1 MSRYVEFTY
10 EQAQKVLVDEMGF
23 KCINNVDP
31 KSEHWAGNPH
41 TDEYIF
47 ERIIKH
53 NNADDFMKALSGKN
67 FRYSIRIFS
76 SVDRNSKKTR
86 ESGSDAIRVTLYD
99 LKTDRPVK
107 VERRVNRTVNA
118 FHNMKERARE
128 LWKYVN
134 SHEHVCPNCEGLL
147 VKRTAKRTKQDFLG
161 CSAFPEC
168 KHTQNI

>member
-1 MSRYVEFTY
+1 MSGYVGFNY
-10 EQAQKVLVDEMGF
+10 EKARKVLEEEMGF

-31 KSEHWAGNPH
+31 KSENWGEIHAN
-41 TDEYIF
+41 EYVF
-47 ERIIKH
+47 ERVVKH
-53 NNADDFMKALSGKN
+53 NNVDDFMKALTGKD

-76 SVDRNSKKTR
+76 SIDRTTKKTR

-99 LKTDRPVK
+99 LKKDRPVK

-128 LWKYVN
+128 LWRYVADG
-134 SHEHVCPNCEGLL
+134 SHVCPNCEGLL

>member
-1 MSRYVEFTY
+1 MSGYVGFNY
-10 EQAQKVLVDEMGF
+10 EKARKVLEDEMGF

-31 KSEHWAGNPH
+31 KSEGYGIIAN
-41 TDEYIF
+41 EYVF
-47 ERIIKH
+47 ERVVKH
-53 NNADDFMKALSGKN
+53 HNPEDFMKALTGKD

-99 LKTDRPVK
+99 LKKDRPIK

-128 LWKYVN
+128 LWRYVADG
-134 SHEHVCPNCEGLL
+134 SHVCPDCEGLL
-147 VKRTAKRTKQDFLG
+147 VKRTAKRTKKDFLG